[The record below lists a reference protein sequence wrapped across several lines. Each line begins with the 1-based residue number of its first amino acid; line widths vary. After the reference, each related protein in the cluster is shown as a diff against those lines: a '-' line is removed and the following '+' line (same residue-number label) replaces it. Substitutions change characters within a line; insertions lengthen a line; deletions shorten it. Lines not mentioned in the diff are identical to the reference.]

1 MAEGNDLDPQEM
13 EEVRSLIALG
23 REQGTLSYGDIQEA
37 LGDAEDLGTDDIEQ
51 IYLLIAKAGI
61 RVVDSNTDDA
71 DDENGDGDSD
81 APDFD
86 DVPIDD
92 AVRMY
97 LQDIGRV
104 SLLSSDEE
112 VTLAKLI
119 QRGEGELEFDRMR
132 NCLIFTPHQRLE
144 PDRVYVINLRGGAGG
159 IHDICG
165 QYISSDL
172 SWSFRTAPADKR
184 LRVTDTDPPNGA
196 TDVEVDAIIRIA
208 TNDAIMSESLDE
220 DAIVLEDAKGQRI
233 PADWHVLNRG
243 PWQIQIVPRQT
254 LKHRR
259 KTRVRLKGGAGG
271 VLGETGRQL
280 NRAVRF
286 EFTSCYRKHAA
297 RIVAVSPVDGAE
309 NVEPAA
315 TVRVQFDHRLV
326 PSSLNTTTV
335 QVCGLTEAGESSDG
349 HPLKGM
355 VHYDDAERAAYFV
368 GDEAFAPDASYVIRV
383 KGGNRGVKGV
393 NGMRLAADWTSS
405 FSTAAH
411 CSPLE
416 VISVTPQNG
425 AVGISPRTSM
435 ELHFATRADPAS
447 VDPAVL
453 RLKDEKATNAL
464 TEANL
469 RLVVSIARRY
479 TGRSSMSFLD
489 LVQEGNMGLMR
500 AVEKFDYRKG
510 YKFST
515 YATWWIRQAITRA
528 IADQGRIVRIP
539 VHMVETINQLAKTSR
554 QLLQQLGR
562 EPTLEEVAA
571 EMDMPLSRV
580 AEIKRIA
587 PEPRSLEAPIGEEE
601 NSHLGDF
608 VPDEDADTPVE
619 VASNVVL
626 REQLEKV
633 LYSLN
638 EREREVLKLRF
649 GLEDGYSRTLEEVG
663 HIFEVTRERIR
674 QIEAKALQKLRH
686 PSRNKELRDYL
697 E

>member
-1 MAEGNDLDPQEM
+1 LVEGKDLDPQQM
-13 EEVRSLIALG
+13 EEVQALIAQG
-23 REQGTLSYGDIQEA
+23 REQGMLSYSDIQEA
-37 LGDAEDLGTDDIEQ
+37 LGDAEDLGTEEIEE
-51 IYLLIAKAGI
+51 IYWLIAKAGI
-61 RVVDSNTDDA
+61 RVVDDDERDTSEDA
-71 DDENGDGDSD
+71 DDND
-81 APDFD
+81 AEDTVSFD
-86 DVPIDD
+86 EVPIDD
-92 AVRMY
+92 SVRMY

-104 SLLSSDEE
+104 ALLSADEE
-112 VTLAKLI
+112 VTLAKRI
-119 QRGEGELEFDRMR
+119 KKGEGDVAFDRVR
-132 NCLIFTPHQRLE
+132 NCLVFTPHQRLE
-144 PDRVYVINLRGGAGG
+144 PDCVYLVSVRGGPGG
-159 IHDICG
+159 IHDVCE
-165 QYISSDL
+165 QSLENDT
-172 SWSFRTAPADKR
+172 SWRFRTAGADAR
-184 LRVTDTDPPNGA
+184 LRLLASDPSNA
-196 TDVEVDAIIRIA
+196 HTDVEVDCTIRIMINA
-208 TNDAIMSESLDE
+208 LLAVHSITEDSL
-220 DAIVLEDAKGQRI
+220 ILEDSKGRRVPIEWTVNAGEWQLEIAPQRPLLHRNTYHVKLKGGARGI
-233 PADWHVLNRG
+233 LGESGRQFERSVSFKFTTAHSKRAPRVVVCSPEAGDDQVSPAATVKITFDRRLLAASVNKSTV
-243 PWQIQIVPRQT
+243 QIRDDAGKQLPGMVEYDDAQRAIHIVPDQQFT
-254 LKHRR
+254 QDAAY
-259 KTRVRLKGGAGG
+259 VIRLKGGSRGLQGFNGTHLADNW
-271 VLGETGRQL
+271 ET
-280 NRAVRF
+280 
-286 EFTSCYRKHAA
+286 EFRTAPVCAPL
-297 RIVAVSPVDGAE
+297 RIVSQWPESGAKEVTSTPVIK
-309 NVEPAA
+309 VHLSHRIEP
-315 TVRVQFDHRLV
+315 
-326 PSSLNTTTV
+326 
-335 QVCGLTEAGESSDG
+335 G
-349 HPLKGM
+349 
-355 VHYDDAERAAYFV
+355 
-368 GDEAFAPDASYVIRV
+368 
-383 KGGNRGVKGV
+383 
-393 NGMRLAADWTSS
+393 
-405 FSTAAH
+405 
-411 CSPLE
+411 
-416 VISVTPQNG
+416 
-425 AVGISPRTSM
+425 
-435 ELHFATRADPAS
+435 S
-447 VDPAVL
+447 VDPVSV
-453 RLKDEKATNAL
+453 RLKDEQATKAL

-587 PEPRSLEAPIGEEE
+587 PEPRSLEAPVGEEE

-608 VPDEDADTPVE
+608 VPDDDADTPVE

-633 LYSLN
+633 LDTLN

>member
-1 MAEGNDLDPQEM
+1 LAEGKDLDPQQM
-13 EEVRSLIALG
+13 EEVQSLIALG
-23 REQGTLSYGDIQEA
+23 REQGMLSYSDIQEA
-37 LGDAEDLGTDDIEQ
+37 LGDAEDLDTEAIEE
-51 IYLLIAKAGI
+51 IYWLIAKAGI
-61 RVVDSNTDDA
+61 RVVD
-71 DDENGDGDSD
+71 DDERDVADERADGDSD
-81 APDFD
+81 EVADFD

-92 AVRMY
+92 TVRMY

-104 SLLSSDEE
+104 SLLSAEEE
-112 VTLAKLI
+112 VVLAKRV
-119 QRGEGELEFDRMR
+119 QKGEGEIVFDRVR
-132 NCLIFTPHQRLE
+132 NCLIFTPYQRL
-144 PDRVYVINLRGGAGG
+144 DLDCAYTVSIRGGVGG
-159 IHDICG
+159 VHDVCG
-165 QYISSDL
+165 QYLEKDL
-172 SWSFRTAPADKR
+172 SWDFRTAAADKEIKVIATDPAD
-184 LRVTDTDPPNGA
+184 GE
-196 TDVEVDAIIRIA
+196 TDVEVSTVIRVRLNDVIA
-208 TNDAIMSESLDE
+208 PQSLDE
-220 DAIVLEDAKGQRI
+220 ETIVVEDSKGRRI
-233 PADWHVLNRG
+233 PVQWTVNCG
-243 PWQIQIVPRQT
+243 EWQLEIVPPEPLR
-254 LKHRR
+254 HRTTF
-259 KTRVRLKGGAGG
+259 KVKLKGGANG
-271 VLGETGRQL
+271 VLGETRRQL
-280 NRAVRF
+280 NRGVSF
-286 EFTSCYRKHAA
+286 KFTTCHRK
-297 RIVAVSPVDGAE
+297 RPPQVVASSPGDGE
-309 NVEPAA
+309 CDVEPAA
-315 TVRVQFDHRLV
+315 TVRILLDRRLV
-326 PSSLNTTTV
+326 AKSVNKSTV
-335 QVCGLTEAGESSDG
+335 QVRGEDGKAVRGMVDYDDVARAIHFVPDEPFADEASYTIR
-349 HPLKGM
+349 LKGDSRGIKA
-355 VHYDDAERAAYFV
+355 VNNTRLSDDWEASFRTAATCSPPQVVACSPEFDANDVGPRLSLRAYF
-368 GDEAFAPDASYVIRV
+368 S
-383 KGGNRGVKGV
+383 NR
-393 NGMRLAADWTSS
+393 L
-405 FSTAAH
+405 
-411 CSPLE
+411 
-416 VISVTPQNG
+416 
-425 AVGISPRTSM
+425 
-435 ELHFATRADPAS
+435 DPGS
-447 VDPAVL
+447 VDPSAI
-453 RLKDEKATNAL
+453 RLKDEEATGAL

-587 PEPRSLEAPIGEEE
+587 PEPRSLEAPVGEEE

-633 LYSLN
+633 LSTLN

>member
-1 MAEGNDLDPQEM
+1 
-13 EEVRSLIALG
+13 
-23 REQGTLSYGDIQEA
+23 
-37 LGDAEDLGTDDIEQ
+37 
-51 IYLLIAKAGI
+51 
-61 RVVDSNTDDA
+61 
-71 DDENGDGDSD
+71 
-81 APDFD
+81 
-86 DVPIDD
+86 
-92 AVRMY
+92 MY
-97 LQDIGRV
+97 LV
-104 SLLSSDEE
+104 S
-112 VTLAKLI
+112 V
-119 QRGEGELEFDRMR
+119 
-132 NCLIFTPHQRLE
+132 
-144 PDRVYVINLRGGAGG
+144 RGGQGG
-159 IHDICG
+159 IHDVSG
-165 QYISSDL
+165 QYLEKDT
-172 SWSFRTAPADKR
+172 SWRFRTASADAR
-184 LRVTDTDPPNGA
+184 LRLLASDPSDGHA
-196 TDVEVDAIIRIA
+196 DIEVDCTIRIKINA
-208 TNDAIMSESLDE
+208 FLAAPSVSDDSLT
-220 DAIVLEDAKGQRI
+220 LEDSKGRRVPI
-233 PADWHVLNRG
+233 EWKVNAG
-243 PWQIQIVPRQT
+243 EWQLEIFPQQP
-254 LKHRR
+254 LLHRN
-259 KTRVRLKGGAGG
+259 TYRVKLKGGARGI
-271 VLGETGRQL
+271 LGDSGRQFA
-280 NRAVRF
+280 RSASF
-286 EFTSCYRKHAA
+286 EFTTAHSKRAPRVVDCSPEAGDDQ
-297 RIVAVSPVDGAE
+297 VS
-309 NVEPAA
+309 PAA
-315 TVRVQFDHRLV
+315 TVRIAFDRRLLASSVNKSTVQIRDEADKQLPGMVEYDDTQRTIYIVPDEQFARDAAFVIRLKGGSRGLKGINGMHLLDSWEAEFRTAAVCTPPRIVSQWPGAGVKEVTSTPVIKVYLSHRLEPGSIDPV
-326 PSSLNTTTV
+326 
-335 QVCGLTEAGESSDG
+335 
-349 HPLKGM
+349 
-355 VHYDDAERAAYFV
+355 
-368 GDEAFAPDASYVIRV
+368 
-383 KGGNRGVKGV
+383 
-393 NGMRLAADWTSS
+393 
-405 FSTAAH
+405 
-411 CSPLE
+411 
-416 VISVTPQNG
+416 
-425 AVGISPRTSM
+425 SM
-435 ELHFATRADPAS
+435 
-447 VDPAVL
+447 
-453 RLKDEKATNAL
+453 RLKDEQATKAL

-587 PEPRSLEAPIGEEE
+587 PEPRSLEAPVGEEE

-608 VPDEDADTPVE
+608 VPDDDADTPVE

-633 LYSLN
+633 LDTLN

>member
-1 MAEGNDLDPQEM
+1 MD
-13 EEVRSLIALG
+13 EVQALIALG
-23 REQGTLSYGDIQEA
+23 REQGMLSYTDIQEA
-37 LGDAEDLGTDDIEQ
+37 LGDAEDLGTEEIEE
-51 IYLLIAKAGI
+51 IYWLIAKAGI
-61 RVVDSNTDDA
+61 RVVEDDERDVSEEVDDSESDDA
-71 DDENGDGDSD
+71 ASIDE
-81 APDFD
+81 
-86 DVPIDD
+86 VPIDD
-92 AVRMY
+92 SVRMY

-104 SLLSSDEE
+104 SLLSADEE
-112 VTLAKLI
+112 VTLAKRI
-119 QRGEGELEFDRMR
+119 KKGEGDVAFDRVR
-132 NCLIFTPHQRLE
+132 NCLVFTPHQRLE
-144 PDRVYVINLRGGAGG
+144 PDCVYLVSVRGGSGG
-159 IHDICG
+159 LHDVCG
-165 QYISSDL
+165 QHMEADV
-172 SWSFRTAPADKR
+172 SWRFRTASADAHLCLLTTEPAD
-184 LRVTDTDPPNGA
+184 GQ
-196 TDVEVDAIIRIA
+196 TDVEVDCIIRIS
-208 TNDAIMSESLDE
+208 TNDLLVAHSISEETITVE
-220 DAIVLEDAKGQRI
+220 DGKGRRVPIQWTVNADDWQLEITPSEPLLHRNTYR
-233 PADWHVLNRG
+233 V
-243 PWQIQIVPRQT
+243 T
-254 LKHRR
+254 LR
-259 KTRVRLKGGAGG
+259 GGARGI
-271 VLGETGRQL
+271 LSETGRQAH
-280 NRAVRF
+280 NAMSFQFTTARQKRAP
-286 EFTSCYRKHAA
+286 
-297 RIVAVSPVDGAE
+297 RIVFSSPHDGADDTQA
-309 NVEPAA
+309 AA
-315 TVRVQFDHRLV
+315 TVKIVVDRRLAA
-326 PSSLNTTTV
+326 SSVNKSNV
-335 QVCGLTEAGESSDG
+335 QVRDDAGKRLAGMVDYDDTRRTVYFVPDEQFVRDAAYTIY
-349 HPLKGM
+349 LKG
-355 VHYDDAERAAYFV
+355 
-368 GDEAFAPDASYVIRV
+368 GS
-383 KGGNRGVKGV
+383 RGIKAI
-393 NGMRLAADWTSS
+393 NGCHLAADWEANFRTAPDCAQPQVTLQWPEPGAREITLRPILKVD
-405 FSTAAH
+405 FSH
-411 CSPLE
+411 RLE
-416 VISVTPQNG
+416 PGSV
-425 AVGISPRTSM
+425 
-435 ELHFATRADPAS
+435 DPAS
-447 VDPAVL
+447 VRL
-453 RLKDEKATNAL
+453 RDEQATKAL

-571 EMDMPLSRV
+571 EIDMPLSRV

-587 PEPRSLEAPIGEEE
+587 PEPRSLEAPVGEEE

-633 LYSLN
+633 LDTLN